1 MMQKQLSTIYY
12 SFPVQLLV
20 LHIRSHH
27 LLTGMWIILFLLVG
41 ARIGERFGLH
51 YLFLE
56 PEYLGRISFL
66 SYFIVGTAFGC
77 FFLTWNLTAYLLSA
91 HHFPFLATLFRPFT
105 KFCHN
110 NFIIPVAFLI
120 FYITVILMG
129 ASPLGMRLIHITGFL
144 LGILFLVFLYFLYF
158 NRTNRDISYY
168 TSKNKDAP
176 DQVKAIK
183 PGRRDVDLN
192 YIKKDRN
199 NWKVKTYLGE
209 AFKIMLVR
217 SVAHYDSSV
226 LMRIFKQNHLNALVI
241 QLVTIILLM
250 SIGLLTDYPAFR
262 LPAGASILFLLSIIT
277 AVIGALTY
285 WFSNWVITGLI
296 VLILLVNFATSHNI
310 AYHDNKAYGLDYSEE
325 RVPYDFTTL
334 GEAIR
339 PEVVAKDK
347 AATQAILEKWKARQ
361 MAKNPSQLPKMVI
374 VSSSGGGLSS
384 ATWVVHSLL
393 TADSLLQGDLL
404 QNMVLMTGASG
415 GVLGSAYLRE
425 LMLQTHEGQ
434 LEKIDRQEHVNN
446 IAKDLLNSITFML
459 VAHDLSFPWATFD
472 YGDEWYYKD
481 RAYIFE
487 KQFNENTNYILD
499 KPLGAYAEAERSGAI
514 PMLYITPAI
523 LNDGRKLYIS
533 SQDVS
538 YMMTSPIGVEAPDLV
553 EIAGVDFRRLF
564 QKQDADSLRFLSA
577 FRMSA
582 HFPFLFPS
590 FHLPSQPAIEVM
602 DAGFL
607 DNYGLK
613 SSIRFIQVFKDW
625 ILANTSGVVL
635 LQISAS
641 SKIEYIGSAE
651 KKGILTSILGPIEM
665 AGDLFV
671 RQEFEHNN
679 SLGFL
684 YDLLGKDHFHHLN
697 FRYNYAN
704 KEIQNATISFHLTEK
719 EKKQIQAAFKTK
731 ENQAAFNK
739 LKSLLQVQSEDSKPI
754 ILGNN

>member
-1 MMQKQLSTIYY
+1 
-12 SFPVQLLV
+12 
-20 LHIRSHH
+20 
-27 LLTGMWIILFLLVG
+27 
-41 ARIGERFGLH
+41 
-51 YLFLE
+51 
-56 PEYLGRISFL
+56 
-66 SYFIVGTAFGC
+66 
-77 FFLTWNLTAYLLSA
+77 
-91 HHFPFLATLFRPFT
+91 
-105 KFCHN
+105 
-110 NFIIPVAFLI
+110 
-120 FYITVILMG
+120 
-129 ASPLGMRLIHITGFL
+129 
-144 LGILFLVFLYFLYF
+144 
-158 NRTNRDISYY
+158 NRDISYY
-168 TSKNKDAP
+168 TPKIKQAP
-176 DQVKAIK
+176 DQIKAIK
-183 PGRRDVDLN
+183 PGRRNVDLN

-199 NWKVKTYLGE
+199 HWKVKTYLGE
-209 AFKIMLVR
+209 AFKVMLVR
-217 SVAHYDSSV
+217 SVAHYDSGV

-277 AVIGALTY
+277 AIIGALTY

-296 VLILLVNFATSHNI
+296 ALILLVNFATSHNI
-310 AYHDNKAYGLDYSEE
+310 AYHDNKAYGLNYSSAM
-325 RVPYDFTTL
+325 VPYDFATL
-334 GEAIR
+334 EQAIH
-339 PEVVAKDK
+339 PELVAKDK
-347 AATQAILEKWKARQ
+347 AATQAILEKWKAKQ
-361 MAKNPSQLPKMVI
+361 MADNPGQLPKMVI

-404 QNMVLMTGASG
+404 QSMVLMTGASG
-415 GVLGSAYLRE
+415 GILGSAYLRE
-425 LMLQTHEGQ
+425 LMLQKNE
-434 LEKIDRQEHVNN
+434 EPFKAIDRQQHVNN
-446 IAKDLLNSITFML
+446 ISKDLLNSITFML

-499 KPLGAYAEAERSGAI
+499 KPLGAYAEAERASAI
-514 PMLYITPAI
+514 PLLYITPAI

-533 SQDVS
+533 SQGVS
-538 YMMTSPIGVEAPDLV
+538 FMMTAPIGVEEPDLV
-553 EIAGVDFRRLF
+553 EIDGVDFRQLF
-564 QKQDADSLRFLSA
+564 QEQDADSLRFLSA
-577 FRMSA
+577 LRMSA
-582 HFPFLFPS
+582 TFPYILPS
-590 FHLPSQPAIEVM
+590 VHLPSQPAIEVM

-625 ILANTSGVVL
+625 ILENTSGVVL

-641 SKIEYIGSAE
+641 SKIENIGDAE
-651 KKGILTSILGPIEM
+651 KKGILTSLLGPIEM

-719 EKKQIQAAFKTK
+719 EKRQIQ
-731 ENQAAFNK
+731 EAFNTKANQEAFQK
-739 LKSLLQVQSEDSKPI
+739 LRTLIQSPNAGTTPT

>member
-1 MMQKQLSTIYY
+1 MRQYLSAVYY

-41 ARIGERFGLH
+41 AQIGARFGMH

-56 PEYLGRISFL
+56 PEYLGRTSFW
-66 SYFIVGTAFGC
+66 SYFIVGNAFGC

-110 NFIIPVAFLI
+110 NFIIPVSFLV
-120 FYITVILMG
+120 FYLVIILG
-129 ASPLGMRLIHITGFL
+129 GDGSLGMRLLYTAGFL
-144 LGILFLVFLYFLYF
+144 AGILFLVFLYFLYF

-168 TSKNKDAP
+168 TSKIEQAP
-176 DQVKAIK
+176 DQIKAIK
-183 PGRRDVDLN
+183 PGRRNVDLN

-199 NWKVKTYLGE
+199 HWKVKTYLGE
-209 AFKIMLVR
+209 AFKIRLVR
-217 SVAHYDSSV
+217 SVAHYDSLI

-241 QLVTIILLM
+241 QLATIILLM
-250 SIGLLTDYPAFR
+250 SIGLLTDYPVFR

-277 AVIGALTY
+277 AMIGALTY

-310 AYHDNKAYGLDYSEE
+310 AYHDNKAYGLDYSKNPVLYD
-325 RVPYDFTTL
+325 VPSLEKATQATQV
-334 GEAIR
+334 E
-339 PEVVAKDK
+339 KDK
-347 AATQAILEKWKARQ
+347 AATLAILEKWKAKQ
-361 MAKNPSQLPKMVI
+361 MQQNPGVLPKMVI

-393 TADSLLQGDLL
+393 TADSLLRGQLL
-404 QNMVLMTGASG
+404 NNMVLMTGASG

-425 LMLQTHEGQ
+425 LMLQRAQDPSLT
-434 LEKIDRQEHVNN
+434 INRPAHVNN
-446 IAKDLLNSITFML
+446 ISKDLLNSITFML
-459 VAHDLSFPWATFD
+459 VAHDLSFPWATFK
-472 YGDEWYYKD
+472 YGENRYYKD

-487 KQFNENTNYILD
+487 KQFNENTQYILD
-499 KPLGAYAEAERSGAI
+499 KPLGAYAKAEAEADI
-514 PMLYITPAI
+514 PLLYITPAI

-533 SQDVS
+533 AQGVS
-538 YMMTSPIGVEAPDLV
+538 FMMMPPVGMLDSELV
-553 EIAGVDFRRLF
+553 EIDGVDFRQLF
-564 QKQDADSLRFLSA
+564 QEHQADSLRFLSA
-577 FRMSA
+577 LRMSA
-582 HFPFLFPS
+582 TFPYILPS
-590 FHLPSQPAIEVM
+590 VHLPSQPAIEVM

-625 ILANTSGVVL
+625 ILDNTSGVIL

-641 SKIEYIGSAE
+641 SNIENIGTAE
-651 KKGILTSILGPIEM
+651 KKGIITSLLGPIEM
-665 AGDLFV
+665 AGNLFV

-697 FRYNYAN
+697 FRYNYADRE
-704 KEIQNATISFHLTEK
+704 KQNATISFHLTEK
-719 EKKQIQAAFKTK
+719 EKKQIQAAFNTTDNQNAFKQLQELLARPSDSGLKTVL
-731 ENQAAFNK
+731 ETQ
-739 LKSLLQVQSEDSKPI
+739 
-754 ILGNN
+754 